1 MKNRRYFLAAA
12 GAAIS
17 SSVTNSVLA
26 DPSTER
32 PIRLLVGFA
41 PGGAVDSVA
50 RVLAVQLTEILGQSV
65 VVENRPGA
73 SANIAAQNLVQSPAD
88 GLTILFGAFAHS
100 VNPSLIRIGYELSEL
115 MPLIQLTRVPT
126 ILLVNKDSPYKN
138 AAELIAAG
146 RSKPQGL
153 TYGSGGSG
161 TASHLAPELFARRVG
176 LKVLHIPYKG
186 GLLAM
191 QAVIAG
197 DVDFM
202 CENPQ
207 PTFMSPGSPIRPLAV
222 FQPNRLAL
230 LPDVPSIQE
239 AGFKQDLTIRSWHG
253 LFLKRGTPES
263 ITNRILKATQDAM
276 SRPALRS
283 RINAMAIE
291 TVESNPQAFASFFSS
306 EVETWGKVIK
316 DAQIKAD

>member
-1 MKNRRYFLAAA
+1 MKNRRFFLTAA
-12 GAAIS
+12 GAAVTTSLSTTVKAQAS
-17 SSVTNSVLA
+17 S
-26 DPSTER
+26 ER
-32 PIRLLVGFA
+32 AIRLLVGFA

-50 RVLAVQLTEILGQSV
+50 RLLAVQLAEILGQSV

-73 SANIAAQNLVQSPAD
+73 SANIAALNLVQSPAD
-88 GLTILFGAFAHS
+88 GLTILLGAFAHS

-115 MPLIQLTRVPT
+115 MPLLQLTRVPT
-126 ILLVNKDSPYKN
+126 ILLVNKDSPYKT
-138 AAELIAAG
+138 AVELIKAG
-146 RSKPQGL
+146 LSKPQGL

-176 LKVLHIPYKG
+176 IKVLHVPYKG

-191 QAVIAG
+191 QAVMAG

-222 FQPNRLAL
+222 FQPNRLSL

-253 LFLKRGTPES
+253 LFLRKGTPEAVS
-263 ITNRILKATQDAM
+263 SRILKATQEAM
-276 SRPALRS
+276 ARPQFRA

-291 TVESNPQAFASFFSS
+291 TVESNPQAFSSFFAS
-306 EVETWGKVIK
+306 EVETWSKVIK

>member
-1 MKNRRYFLAAA
+1 MKTRRLFLAAA
-12 GAAIS
+12 SAAVTSTLSTSVRSQAS
-17 SSVTNSVLA
+17 S
-26 DPSTER
+26 ER
-32 PIRLLVGFA
+32 SIRLLVGFA

-50 RVLAVQLTEILGQSV
+50 RLLAVQLAEILGQSV

-73 SANIAAQNLVQSPAD
+73 SANIAALNLVQSPAD
-88 GLTILFGAFAHS
+88 GLTILLGAFAHS
-100 VNPSLIRIGYELSEL
+100 VNPSLIKIGYDLSEL

-126 ILLVNKDSPYKN
+126 ILLVNKDSPYKT
-138 AAELIAAG
+138 ATELIAAG
-146 RSKPQGL
+146 RIKPQGL

-176 LKVLHIPYKG
+176 IKVLHVPYKG

-191 QAVIAG
+191 QAVMAG

-222 FQPNRLAL
+222 FQPNRLSL

-253 LFLKRGTPES
+253 LFLRKGTPEAIS
-263 ITNRILKATQDAM
+263 SRILKATQEAM
-276 SRPALRS
+276 ARPQLRA

-291 TVESNPQAFASFFSS
+291 TVESNPQAFTSFFAS

>member
-1 MKNRRYFLAAA
+1 MKNRRFFLAAT
-12 GAAIS
+12 GAAVTTSFSPSLLSQTS
-17 SSVTNSVLA
+17 SDRS
-26 DPSTER
+26 
-32 PIRLLVGFA
+32 IRLLVGFA

-50 RVLAVQLTEILGQSV
+50 RLLAVHLAEILGQSV

-73 SANIAAQNLVQSPAD
+73 SANIAALNLVQSPAD
-88 GLTILFGAFAHS
+88 GLTILMGAFAHS
-100 VNPSLIRIGYELSEL
+100 VNPSLIKIGYDLSEL
-115 MPLIQLTRVPT
+115 MPLIQITRVPT
-126 ILLVNKDSPYKN
+126 ILLVNRDSPYKT
-138 AAELIAAG
+138 ATELIAAG

-176 LKVLHIPYKG
+176 IKVLHVPYKG

-191 QAVIAG
+191 QAVMAG

-222 FQPNRLAL
+222 FQPNRLSL

-253 LFLKRGTPES
+253 LFLRKGTPEGIS
-263 ITNRILKATQDAM
+263 TRILKATQEAM
-276 SRPALRS
+276 ARPQLRA

-291 TVESNPQAFASFFSS
+291 TVESNPQAFASFFAS

>member
-1 MKNRRYFLAAA
+1 MKNRRFFLAAA
-12 GAAIS
+12 GAAVTTSLSTTVKAQAS
-17 SSVTNSVLA
+17 S
-26 DPSTER
+26 ER
-32 PIRLLVGFA
+32 AIRLLVGFA

-50 RVLAVQLTEILGQSV
+50 RLLAVQLAEILGQSV

-73 SANIAAQNLVQSPAD
+73 SANIAALNLVQSPAD
-88 GLTILFGAFAHS
+88 GLTILLGAFAHS

-115 MPLIQLTRVPT
+115 MPLLQLTRVPT
-126 ILLVNKDSPYKN
+126 ILLVNKDSPYKT
-138 AAELIAAG
+138 AVELIKAG
-146 RSKPQGL
+146 LSKPQGL

-176 LKVLHIPYKG
+176 IKVLHVPYKG

-191 QAVIAG
+191 QAVMAG

-222 FQPNRLAL
+222 FQPNRLSL

-253 LFLKRGTPES
+253 LFLRKGTPEAVS
-263 ITNRILKATQDAM
+263 SRILKATQEAM
-276 SRPALRS
+276 ARPQLRS

-291 TVESNPQAFASFFSS
+291 TVESNPQAFSSFFAN
-306 EVETWGKVIK
+306 EVETWSKVIK

>member
-1 MKNRRYFLAAA
+1 MKNRRFFLAAA
-12 GAAIS
+12 GAAVTS
-17 SSVTNSVLA
+17 SIATSSIA
-26 DPSTER
+26 QSTDR

-50 RVLAVQLTEILGQSV
+50 RLLAVQLTEILGQSV

-73 SANIAAQNLVQSPAD
+73 SANIAALNLVQSPPD

-100 VNPSLIRIGYELSEL
+100 VNPSLIRIGYDLSEL
-115 MPLIQLTRVPT
+115 QPLLQLTRVPT
-126 ILLVNKDSPYKN
+126 ILLVKKDSPYKTAADLVN
-138 AAELIAAG
+138 AG
-146 RSKPQGL
+146 KTKPDGL

-191 QAVIAG
+191 QAVMAG

-207 PTFMSPGSPIRPLAV
+207 PTFMSPSSPVRPLAV
-222 FQPNRLAL
+222 FQPTRLPI
-230 LPDVPSIQE
+230 LPDVPSILE
-239 AGFKQDLTIRSWHG
+239 AGFKQELTIRSWHG
-253 LFLKRGTPES
+253 LFLRKGTPEAAS
-263 ITNRILKATQDAM
+263 NRILKATQEAM
-276 SRPALRS
+276 ARPQLRS
-283 RINAMAIE
+283 RISAMAIE
-291 TVESNPQAFASFFSS
+291 PVESTPQAFASFFAS
-306 EVETWGKVIK
+306 EVETWGRVIK
-316 DAQIKAD
+316 DAQIKAE

>member
-1 MKNRRYFLAAA
+1 MANRRHFLSAT
-12 GAAIS
+12 GAVLTS
-17 SSVTNSVLA
+17 SLWQEAQAQASS
-26 DPSTER
+26 ER

-50 RVLAVQLTEILGQSV
+50 RILAIPMSEILGQSV

-73 SANIAAQNLVQSPAD
+73 SANIAALNLVQSAAD
-88 GLTILFGAFAHS
+88 GLTLLMGAFAHS
-100 VNPSLIRIGYELSEL
+100 VNPALMRVGYELSEL
-115 MPLIQLTRVPT
+115 QPLIQLTRVPT
-126 ILLVNKDSPYKN
+126 ILLVHKDSPYRS
-138 AAELIAAG
+138 AADLVMAG
-146 RSKPQGL
+146 RTKPQGL

-161 TASHLAPELFARRVG
+161 TASHLAPELFARRTGV
-176 LKVLHIPYKG
+176 KALHIPYKG

-222 FQPNRLAL
+222 FQPNRLAA
-230 LPDVPSIQE
+230 LPDVPSISE
-239 AGFKQDLTIRSWHG
+239 GSLKQDLTIRSWHG
-253 LFLKRGTPES
+253 LFLRKGTPDAVS
-263 ITNRILKATQDAM
+263 ARLVKAAQE
-276 SRPALRS
+276 ALSKPQIKS

-291 TVESNPQAFASFFSS
+291 TVESSPPAFAAFFAS
-306 EVETWGKVIK
+306 EVETWGRVIK
-316 DAQIKAD
+316 EAGIRAE

>member
-1 MKNRRYFLAAA
+1 MKNRRFFLAAT
-12 GAAIS
+12 GAAVTTSFSPSLLSQTS
-17 SSVTNSVLA
+17 SDRS
-26 DPSTER
+26 
-32 PIRLLVGFA
+32 IRLLVGFA

-50 RVLAVQLTEILGQSV
+50 RLLAVHLAEILGQSV

-73 SANIAAQNLVQSPAD
+73 SANIAALNLVQSPAD
-88 GLTILFGAFAHS
+88 GLTILMGAFAHS
-100 VNPSLIRIGYELSEL
+100 VNPSLIKIGYDLSEL
-115 MPLIQLTRVPT
+115 MPLIQITRVPT
-126 ILLVNKDSPYKN
+126 ILLVNKDSPYKT
-138 AAELIAAG
+138 ATELIAAG

-176 LKVLHIPYKG
+176 IKVLHVPYKG

-191 QAVIAG
+191 QAVMAG

-222 FQPNRLAL
+222 FQPNRLSL

-253 LFLKRGTPES
+253 LFLRKGTPEGIS
-263 ITNRILKATQDAM
+263 TRIFKATQEAM
-276 SRPALRS
+276 ARPQLRA

-291 TVESNPQAFASFFSS
+291 TVESNPQAFASFFAS

>member
-1 MKNRRYFLAAA
+1 MKTRRLFLAAA
-12 GAAIS
+12 SAAVTSTLSTSVRSQAS
-17 SSVTNSVLA
+17 S
-26 DPSTER
+26 ER
-32 PIRLLVGFA
+32 SIRLLVGFA

-50 RVLAVQLTEILGQSV
+50 RLLAVQLAEILGQSV

-73 SANIAAQNLVQSPAD
+73 SANIAALNLVQSPAD
-88 GLTILFGAFAHS
+88 GLTILLGAFAHS
-100 VNPSLIRIGYELSEL
+100 VNPSLIKIGYELSEL

-126 ILLVNKDSPYKN
+126 ILLVNKDSPYKT
-138 AAELIAAG
+138 ATELIAAG
-146 RSKPQGL
+146 RIKPQGL

-176 LKVLHIPYKG
+176 IKVLHVPYKG

-191 QAVIAG
+191 QAVMAG

-222 FQPNRLAL
+222 FQPNRLSL

-253 LFLKRGTPES
+253 LFLRKGTPEAIS
-263 ITNRILKATQDAM
+263 SRILKATQEAM
-276 SRPALRS
+276 ARPQLRA

-291 TVESNPQAFASFFSS
+291 TVESNPQAFTSFFAS

>member
-1 MKNRRYFLAAA
+1 MKNRRFFLAAA
-12 GAAIS
+12 GAAVTS
-17 SSVTNSVLA
+17 SIATSSIA
-26 DPSTER
+26 QSTDR

-50 RVLAVQLTEILGQSV
+50 RLLAVQLTEILGQSV

-73 SANIAAQNLVQSPAD
+73 SANIAALNLVQSPPD

-100 VNPSLIRIGYELSEL
+100 VNPSLIRIGYDLSEL
-115 MPLIQLTRVPT
+115 QPLLQLTRVPT
-126 ILLVNKDSPYKN
+126 ILLVKKDSPYKTAADLVN
-138 AAELIAAG
+138 AG
-146 RSKPQGL
+146 KTKPDGL

-191 QAVIAG
+191 QAVMAG

-207 PTFMSPGSPIRPLAV
+207 PTFMSPSSPVRPLAV
-222 FQPNRLAL
+222 FQPTRLPI
-230 LPDVPSIQE
+230 LPDVPSILE
-239 AGFKQDLTIRSWHG
+239 AGFKQELTIRSWHG
-253 LFLKRGTPES
+253 LFLRKGTPEVVS
-263 ITNRILKATQDAM
+263 NRILKATQEAM
-276 SRPALRS
+276 ARPQLRS
-283 RINAMAIE
+283 RISAMAIE
-291 TVESNPQAFASFFSS
+291 PVESTPQAFASFFAS
-306 EVETWGKVIK
+306 EVETWGRVIK
-316 DAQIKAD
+316 DAQIKAE

>member
-1 MKNRRYFLAAA
+1 MKNRRFFLAAA
-12 GAAIS
+12 GAAVTS
-17 SSVTNSVLA
+17 SIATSSIA
-26 DPSTER
+26 QSTDR

-50 RVLAVQLTEILGQSV
+50 RLLAVQLTEILGQSV

-73 SANIAAQNLVQSPAD
+73 SANIAALNLVQSPPD

-100 VNPSLIRIGYELSEL
+100 VNPSLIRIGYDLSEL
-115 MPLIQLTRVPT
+115 QPLLQLTRVPT
-126 ILLVNKDSPYKN
+126 ILLVKKDSPYKTAADLVN
-138 AAELIAAG
+138 AG
-146 RSKPQGL
+146 KTKPDGL

-191 QAVIAG
+191 QAVMAG

-207 PTFMSPGSPIRPLAV
+207 PTFMSPSSPVRPLAV
-222 FQPNRLAL
+222 FQPTRLPI
-230 LPDVPSIQE
+230 LPDVPSILE
-239 AGFKQDLTIRSWHG
+239 AGFKQELTIRSWHG
-253 LFLKRGTPES
+253 LFLRKGTPEAVS
-263 ITNRILKATQDAM
+263 NRILKATQEAM
-276 SRPALRS
+276 AKPQLRS
-283 RINAMAIE
+283 RISAMAIE
-291 TVESNPQAFASFFSS
+291 PVESTPQAFASFFAS
-306 EVETWGKVIK
+306 EVETWGRVIK
-316 DAQIKAD
+316 DAQIKAE

>member
-1 MKNRRYFLAAA
+1 L
-12 GAAIS
+12 
-17 SSVTNSVLA
+17 
-26 DPSTER
+26 
-32 PIRLLVGFA
+32 
-41 PGGAVDSVA
+41 
-50 RVLAVQLTEILGQSV
+50 LAVHLAEILGQSV

-73 SANIAAQNLVQSPAD
+73 SANIAALNLVQSPAD
-88 GLTILFGAFAHS
+88 GLTILMGAFAHS
-100 VNPSLIRIGYELSEL
+100 VNPSLIKIGYDLSEL
-115 MPLIQLTRVPT
+115 MPLIQITRVPT
-126 ILLVNKDSPYKN
+126 ILLVNKDSPYKT
-138 AAELIAAG
+138 ATELIAAG

-176 LKVLHIPYKG
+176 IKVLHVPYKG

-191 QAVIAG
+191 QAVMAG

-222 FQPNRLAL
+222 FQPNRLSL

-253 LFLKRGTPES
+253 LFLRKGTPEGIS
-263 ITNRILKATQDAM
+263 TRILKATQEAM
-276 SRPALRS
+276 ARPQLRA

-291 TVESNPQAFASFFSS
+291 TVESNPQAFASFFAS

>member
-1 MKNRRYFLAAA
+1 MKNRRFFLAAA
-12 GAAIS
+12 GAAVTS
-17 SSVTNSVLA
+17 SIATSSIA
-26 DPSTER
+26 QSTDR

-50 RVLAVQLTEILGQSV
+50 RLLAVQLTEILGQSV

-73 SANIAAQNLVQSPAD
+73 SANIAALNLVQSPPD

-100 VNPSLIRIGYELSEL
+100 VNPSLIRIGYDLSEL
-115 MPLIQLTRVPT
+115 QPLLQLTRVPT
-126 ILLVNKDSPYKN
+126 ILLVKKDSPYKTAADLVN
-138 AAELIAAG
+138 AG
-146 RSKPQGL
+146 KTKPDGL

-191 QAVIAG
+191 QAVMAG

-207 PTFMSPGSPIRPLAV
+207 PTFMSPSSPVRPLAV
-222 FQPNRLAL
+222 FQPTRLPI
-230 LPDVPSIQE
+230 LPDVPSILE
-239 AGFKQDLTIRSWHG
+239 AGFKQELTIRSWHG
-253 LFLKRGTPES
+253 LFLRKGTPEAVS
-263 ITNRILKATQDAM
+263 NRILKATQEAM
-276 SRPALRS
+276 ARPQLRS
-283 RINAMAIE
+283 RISAMAIE
-291 TVESNPQAFASFFSS
+291 PVESTPQAFASFFAS
-306 EVETWGKVIK
+306 EVETWGRVIK
-316 DAQIKAD
+316 DAQIKAE